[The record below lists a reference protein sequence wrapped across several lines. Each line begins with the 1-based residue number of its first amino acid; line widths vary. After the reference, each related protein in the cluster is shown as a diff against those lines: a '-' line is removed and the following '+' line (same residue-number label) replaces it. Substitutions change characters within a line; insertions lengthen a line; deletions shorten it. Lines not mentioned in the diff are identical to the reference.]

1 MGGWPDAIGY
11 GNGDAPVITFS
22 FGPPPPNYDPIYM
35 GYMLLNLTQS
45 FNETVS
51 EKSPSQ
57 RVLLQSPDK
66 TIYSLT
72 VDNAGNLKVSKV
84 G

>member
-1 MGGWPDAIGY
+1 M
-11 GNGDAPVITFS
+11 ITFS

-35 GYMLLNLTQS
+35 GYLTVNLKQLFATA
-45 FNETVS
+45 VS
-51 EKSPSQ
+51 ENSPSE

-72 VDNAGNLKVSKV
+72 VDNTGNLRVSKV
-84 G
+84 